1 MDKMKKVSILVPFF
15 NEEESL
21 PIHLNEVLA
30 FIKELEKKYEFEVLL
45 LDNHSSD
52 RSSEFAKDA
61 SKKYPFVKWV
71 RHSRNF
77 GYQANILAGYKEC
90 TGDCAVQLDA
100 DGEDDPKIIS
110 EFISNWENGY
120 KVVYGVRI
128 KREESWFMTLQR
140 KIFYRLLAS
149 ISDVPIPV
157 DAGDFRL
164 VDRTVIDILNQF
176 TESNVYI
183 RGLLSYAGFKQVG
196 IPYAR
201 RPRHFGISK
210 FSYINYLSL
219 GLDGVTS
226 FSKKPLSFIAL
237 FGLGL
242 SLISG
247 IFFFVY
253 IGLYLAGKIEVRG
266 FTTLL
271 AFQLLFSGVQLLS
284 LGVVAIYIGRIFDE
298 VKKRPHYVVEER
310 S

>member
-1 MDKMKKVSILVPFF
+1 MKKISILVPFY

-21 PIHLNEVLA
+21 PIHLNEIFA
-30 FIKELEKKYEFEVLL
+30 FIKTLDTRYQFEILL

-52 RSSEFAKDA
+52 RSSEFAKNA
-61 SKKYPFVKWV
+61 SSTHPFIRWI

-77 GYQANILAGYKEC
+77 GYQANILSGYKEC

-100 DGEDDPKIIS
+100 DGEDDPMIIS
-110 EFISNWENGY
+110 KFISNWENGY

-140 KIFYRLLAS
+140 KLYYRLLAA

-164 VDRTVIDILNQF
+164 VDRTVVNVLNNF

-201 RPRHFGISK
+201 RPRHFGVSK
-210 FSYINYLSL
+210 FSYLNYLSL

-226 FSKKPLSFIAL
+226 FSKKPLSFIAI

-242 SLISG
+242 SLLSG
-247 IFFFVY
+247 VFFCIY
-253 IGLYLAGKIEVRG
+253 IGLYLVGKIQVQG

-284 LGVVAIYIGRIFDE
+284 IGVVAIYIGRVFDE
-298 VKKRPHYVVEER
+298 VKKRPHYVIEER
-310 S
+310 N

>member
-1 MDKMKKVSILVPFF
+1 MKKISILVPFY

-21 PIHLNEVLA
+21 PIHLNEIFA
-30 FIKELEKKYEFEVLL
+30 FIKTLDTRYQFEILL

-52 RSSEFAKDA
+52 RSSEFAKNA
-61 SKKYPFVKWV
+61 SLTHPFIRWI

-77 GYQANILAGYKEC
+77 GYQANILSGYKEC

-100 DGEDDPKIIS
+100 DGEDDPMIIS
-110 EFISNWENGY
+110 KFISNWENGY

-140 KIFYRLLAS
+140 KLYYRLLAA

-164 VDRTVIDILNQF
+164 VDRTVVNVLNNF

-201 RPRHFGISK
+201 RPRHFGVSK
-210 FSYINYLSL
+210 FSYLNYLSL

-226 FSKKPLSFIAL
+226 FSKKPLSFIAI

-242 SLISG
+242 SLLSG
-247 IFFFVY
+247 VFFWIY
-253 IGLYLAGKIEVRG
+253 KGLYLVGKIQVQG

-284 LGVVAIYIGRIFDE
+284 IGVVAIYIGRVFDE
-298 VKKRPHYVVEER
+298 VKKRPHYVIEER
-310 S
+310 N

>member
-1 MDKMKKVSILVPFF
+1 MKKISILVPFY

-21 PIHLNEVLA
+21 PIHLNEIFA
-30 FIKELEKKYEFEVLL
+30 FIKTLDTRYQFEILL

-52 RSSEFAKDA
+52 RSSEFAKNA
-61 SKKYPFVKWV
+61 SLTHPFIRWI

-77 GYQANILAGYKEC
+77 GYQANILSGYKEC

-100 DGEDDPKIIS
+100 DGEDDPMIIS
-110 EFISNWENGY
+110 KFISNWENGY

-140 KIFYRLLAS
+140 KLYYRLLAA

-164 VDRTVIDILNQF
+164 VDRTVVNVLNNF

-201 RPRHFGISK
+201 RPRHFGVSK
-210 FSYINYLSL
+210 FSYLNYLSL

-226 FSKKPLSFIAL
+226 FSKKPLSFIAI

-242 SLISG
+242 SLLSG
-247 IFFFVY
+247 VLFCIY
-253 IGLYLAGKIEVRG
+253 IGLYLVGKIQVQG

-284 LGVVAIYIGRIFDE
+284 IGVVAIYIGRVFDE
-298 VKKRPHYVVEER
+298 VKKRPHYVIEER
-310 S
+310 N